1 MMLNHSLWVNR
12 NEVRDGLFKHTMLPA
27 TMQPCQL
34 YHAASHA
41 SSTMQPC
48 HLPCS
53 QLNAELI
60 SCVNTFRPDVQLLVI
75 INHVHIMLYQLVTC
89 SSPVHFLMWIVTLK
103 KKNRSWTRQSF
114 NCHCYGMCYCFQSG
128 FSLRDPA
135 AQLPF
140 TIALCTA

>member
-1 MMLNHSLWVNR
+1 MRSD
-12 NEVRDGLFKHTMLPA
+12 DGLFKHTMLPA

-60 SCVNTFRPDVQLLVI
+60 SCVNTFRLDVQLLVI

-89 SSPVHFLMWIVTLK
+89 SSLVHFLMWIVTK
-103 KKNRSWTRQSF
+103 KT
-114 NCHCYGMCYCFQSG
+114 
-128 FSLRDPA
+128 DPEPDRA
-135 AQLPF
+135 STVTVMVCAIVSRVDF
-140 TIALCTA
+140 H